1 MFIPQVGALSY
12 GNPKWG
18 VRRPAIARRG
28 LNMNAASVGD
38 RRVHSMGT
46 RRGAGATYS
55 QSRLGSWYKVSSRC
69 IRFYRRFLICL
80 NTSTIDTSNNYSNG
94 DSERVIAKFIKTVS
108 LMYVAQDDIG
118 SDRLYSTKYRAKRS
132 SSRASATPSLGRA
145 PTTTSWPSASPR

>member
-28 LNMNAASVGD
+28 LNMIAASVGN

-55 QSRLGSWYKVSSRC
+55 QSRLGSRDHNH
-69 IRFYRRFLICL
+69 RH
-80 NTSTIDTSNNYSNG
+80 
-94 DSERVIAKFIKTVS
+94 IKH
-108 LMYVAQDDIG
+108 LLEWRI
-118 SDRLYSTKYRAKRS
+118 
-132 SSRASATPSLGRA
+132 
-145 PTTTSWPSASPR
+145 